1 MKQFSVITG
10 AIVLVLVSA
19 GTSIGQS
26 LGDLARQEE
35 ARRRSIAQAAK
46 VYTNEDLR
54 VEPGPPAGISAP
66 PVGMP
71 ADRTAPTQLPGS
83 PVTQSSGNLSSYLAT
98 QLPSNLA
105 AQPPSYPVTQN
116 EAYWRQR
123 IDAARANLTRAIIL
137 EKALQSYVNG
147 LSNDFAARDD
157 PAQRSVIASDR
168 QNALLEL
175 ERMQRDI
182 RDHQKTIAD
191 IEEQARR
198 AGVPSGW
205 VR

>member
-1 MKQFSVITG
+1 MKQFSATAG
-10 AIVLVLVSA
+10 ATTLVLLSTA
-19 GTSIGQS
+19 TLMGQS
-26 LGDLARQEE
+26 LGELARREE
-35 ARRRSIAQAAK
+35 ARRLSIAQASK
-46 VYTNEDLR
+46 VYTNQDLR
-54 VEPGPPAGISAP
+54 VEVAP
-66 PVGMP
+66 SR
-71 ADRTAPTQLPGS
+71 DLPTRQPS
-83 PVTQSSGNLSSYLAT
+83 NPAT
-98 QLPSNLA
+98 QPPSNPATQPPSNLA
-105 AQPPSYPVTQN
+105 IQD
-116 EAYWRQR
+116 EAYWHQR
-123 IDAARANLTRAIIL
+123 IDAARALLARAGIL
-137 EKALQSYVNG
+137 EKALRSYVNG

-198 AGVPSGW
+198 AGVPPGW